1 MQQPDYL
8 WSRLEQ
14 LSGPQFHQIIA
25 ERERVFVVEQDCAY
39 QDADDL
45 DALSWHLISSID
57 GELAAY
63 LRIVDPGHKY
73 PEPSIGR
80 VITPKSFRGRG
91 LGQQLMA
98 EAIAGAQRYYPDQA
112 IRISGQSY
120 LLDFYGALGFETVGE
135 EYLEDGIP
143 HFEMLRPAD

>member
-1 MQQPDYL
+1 MQQAEFL
-8 WSRLEQ
+8 WARLED

-25 ERERVFVVEQDCAY
+25 ERERVFVVEQDCPY

-45 DALSWHLISSID
+45 DAVSWHLIASVE
-57 GELAAY
+57 GQLAAY

-73 PEPSIGR
+73 PEASIGR
-80 VITPKSFRGRG
+80 VLTPKTFRGLG
-91 LGQQLMA
+91 LGQQLMT
-98 EAIAGAQRYYPDQA
+98 EAIAGAQRHYPGLA

-120 LLDFYGALGFETVGE
+120 LLAFYRAFGFETVGE

-143 HFEMLRPAD
+143 HFEMLRAA